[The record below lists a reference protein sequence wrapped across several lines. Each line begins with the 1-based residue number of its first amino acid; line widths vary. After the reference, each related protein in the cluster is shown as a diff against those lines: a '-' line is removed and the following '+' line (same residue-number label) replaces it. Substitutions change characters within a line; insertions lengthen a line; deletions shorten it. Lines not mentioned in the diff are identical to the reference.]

1 MIAASIITLMSALSV
16 LAMLIWATIKNKA
29 LPYCISDCYYIIGLP
44 FTIVF
49 AISSWLMLYPT
60 MLCWESPV
68 TLAMVMAF
76 SLVGIA
82 SDFKSTMFHTAHFV
96 SAIAAGCFSA
106 IFVIKVCPV
115 ASWCYLAAI
124 IGLIDKKRWLF
135 WVEIGCLI
143 SVFVAVLYALNHNN
157 YESNL

>member
-1 MIAASIITLMSALSV
+1 MTIASASMIIIMLAWAA
-16 LAMLIWATIKNKA
+16 IKNKA

-49 AISSWLMLYPT
+49 SISSWLMLYPT

-68 TLAMVMAF
+68 TLAMVTAF

-82 SDFKSTMFHTAHFV
+82 SDFKSSLFHTAHFV

-106 IFVIKVCPV
+106 IFVIKVCPS
-115 ASWCYLAAI
+115 ALLCYLAVT
-124 IGLIDKKRWLF
+124 IGLLDKKRWLL

-143 SVFVAVLYALNHNN
+143 SVFVAVLSTLLY
-157 YESNL
+157 

>member
-1 MIAASIITLMSALSV
+1 MTIASVSLITIMIV
-16 LAMLIWATIKNKA
+16 WATLKNKA

-49 AISSWLMLYPT
+49 AASSWLMLYPT

-68 TLAMVMAF
+68 TLAMVTAF

-82 SDFKSTMFHTAHFV
+82 SDFKSSLFRTAHFV
-96 SAIAAGCFSA
+96 AAIAAGCFSA

-115 ASWCYLAAI
+115 ASLCYLAVT
-124 IGLIDKKRWLF
+124 IGLLDKKRWLL
-135 WVEIGCLI
+135 WVEICCLL
-143 SVFVAVLYALNHNN
+143 SVFVAVLYVLNYNN

>member
-1 MIAASIITLMSALSV
+1 MTIASVSLITIMIV
-16 LAMLIWATIKNKA
+16 WATIKNKA
-29 LPYCISDCYYIIGLP
+29 LPSCISDCYYIIGLP

-49 AISSWLMLYPT
+49 ATSSWMMLYPT

-68 TLAMVMAF
+68 TLAMVTAF

-82 SDFKSTMFHTAHFV
+82 SDFKSSLFRTAHFA

-115 ASWCYLAAI
+115 ASWCYLAVT
-124 IGLIDKKRWLF
+124 IGLLDKKRWLL
-135 WVEIGCLI
+135 WAEICCLL
-143 SVFVAVLYALNHNN
+143 SVFVAVLSTLLY
-157 YESNL
+157 

>member
-1 MIAASIITLMSALSV
+1 MSATIMTIASASMIIIM
-16 LAMLIWATIKNKA
+16 LAWAAIKNKA

-49 AISSWLMLYPT
+49 SISSWLMLYPT

-68 TLAMVMAF
+68 TLAMVTAF

-82 SDFKSTMFHTAHFV
+82 SDFKSSLFHTAHFV

-106 IFVIKVCPV
+106 IFVIKVCPS
-115 ASWCYLAAI
+115 ALLCYLAVT
-124 IGLIDKKRWLF
+124 IGLLDKKRWLL

-143 SVFVAVLYALNHNN
+143 SVFVAVLSTLLY
-157 YESNL
+157 

>member
-1 MIAASIITLMSALSV
+1 MIATLMTIASV
-16 LAMLIWATIKNKA
+16 SLITIMIVWATLKNKA

-68 TLAMVMAF
+68 TLAIVTAF

-82 SDFKSTMFHTAHFV
+82 SDYKCALYHKAHFV

-106 IFVIKVCPV
+106 IFVIKVYPS
-115 ASWCYLAAI
+115 ASLCYLAVT
-124 IGLIDKKRWLF
+124 IGLLDKKRWLL

-143 SVFVAVLYALNHNN
+143 SVFVAILSALP
-157 YESNL
+157 S

>member
-1 MIAASIITLMSALSV
+1 MTAATIATIASASLII
-16 LAMLIWATIKNKA
+16 AMLAWAAIKNKA

-49 AISSWLMLYPT
+49 AISSWQMLYPT

-68 TLAMVMAF
+68 TLVMVMAF

-82 SDFKSTMFHTAHFV
+82 SDFKSTTFRTAHFV

-106 IFVIKVCPV
+106 IFVIKVCPS
-115 ASWCYLAAI
+115 ALLCYLALT
-124 IGLIDKKRWLF
+124 IGLLDKKRWLL

-143 SVFVAVLYALNHNN
+143 SVFVAVLYALL
-157 YESNL
+157 S

>member
-1 MIAASIITLMSALSV
+1 MMAIILTIASASLITIM
-16 LAMLIWATIKNKA
+16 LAWAAIKNKA

-49 AISSWLMLYPT
+49 ATSSWLMLYPT

-68 TLAMVMAF
+68 TMAMVTAF

-82 SDFKSTMFHTAHFV
+82 SDYKGALYRQAHFV

-106 IFVIKVCPV
+106 IFVIKVCPS
-115 ASWCYLAAI
+115 ASLCYLAVT
-124 IGLIDKKRWLF
+124 IGLLDKKRWLL
-135 WVEIGCLI
+135 WVEICCLL
-143 SVFVAVLYALNHNN
+143 SVFVAVLSTLLY
-157 YESNL
+157 

>member
-1 MIAASIITLMSALSV
+1 MIATIMTIASASLII
-16 LAMLIWATIKNKA
+16 AMLAWAAIKNKA
-29 LPYCISDCYYIIGLP
+29 LPSCISDCYYIIGLS

-82 SDFKSTMFHTAHFV
+82 SDYNDALYRKAHFV

-106 IFVIKVCPV
+106 IFVIKVCPS
-115 ASWCYLAAI
+115 ASLCYLAVT
-124 IGLIDKKRWLF
+124 IGLLDKKRWLL
-135 WVEIGCLI
+135 WVEIGCLL
-143 SVFVAVLYALNHNN
+143 SVFVAVLSTLLY
-157 YESNL
+157 

>member
-1 MIAASIITLMSALSV
+1 MTIASASLITIMIV
-16 LAMLIWATIKNKA
+16 WATIKNKA

-82 SDFKSTMFHTAHFV
+82 SDFKSSLFRTAHFV

-106 IFVIKVCPV
+106 IFVIKVCPS
-115 ASWCYLAAI
+115 ASWCYLAVT
-124 IGLIDKKRWLF
+124 IGSLDKKRWLL
-135 WVEIGCLI
+135 WAEICCLL
-143 SVFVAVLYALNHNN
+143 SVFVAILSAMP
-157 YESNL
+157 S

>member
-1 MIAASIITLMSALSV
+1 MMAIILTIASASLII
-16 LAMLIWATIKNKA
+16 AMLAWATIKNKA
-29 LPYCISDCYYIIGLP
+29 LPSCISDCYYIIGLP

-49 AISSWLMLYPT
+49 ATSSWLMLYPT

-68 TLAMVMAF
+68 TLAMVTAF

-82 SDFKSTMFHTAHFV
+82 SDFKSSLFRTAHFA

-115 ASWCYLAAI
+115 ASLCYLAVTI
-124 IGLIDKKRWLF
+124 SWLDKKRWLL
-135 WVEIGCLI
+135 WAEICCLL
-143 SVFVAVLYALNHNN
+143 SVFVAVLSTLLY
-157 YESNL
+157 

>member
-1 MIAASIITLMSALSV
+1 MSAIIMTIASLS
-16 LAMLIWATIKNKA
+16 LITIMIVWATSKNKA
-29 LPYCISDCYYIIGLP
+29 LPSCISDCYYIIGLP

-49 AISSWLMLYPT
+49 ATSSWMMLYPT

-68 TLAMVMAF
+68 TLAMVTAF

-82 SDFKSTMFHTAHFV
+82 SDFKSSLFRTAHFV

-115 ASWCYLAAI
+115 ASWCYLAVT
-124 IGLIDKKRWLF
+124 IGLLDKKRWLL
-135 WVEIGCLI
+135 WAEIGCLL
-143 SVFVAVLYALNHNN
+143 SVFVAVLSTLLY
-157 YESNL
+157 

>member
-1 MIAASIITLMSALSV
+1 MIATLITIASVSLITIMIV
-16 LAMLIWATIKNKA
+16 WATLKNKA

-60 MLCWESPV
+60 MLCWESPL

-82 SDFKSTMFHTAHFV
+82 SDYKDALYRTAHFV
-96 SAIAAGCFSA
+96 SAIVAGCFSA
-106 IFVIKVCPV
+106 IFVIKVCPS
-115 ASWCYLAAI
+115 ASLCYLVVI
-124 IGLIDKKRWLF
+124 VGLLDKKRWLL
-135 WVEIGCLI
+135 WVEIGCLL
-143 SVFVAVLYALNHNN
+143 SVFVAVLSTLLY
-157 YESNL
+157 

>member
-1 MIAASIITLMSALSV
+1 MIATLMTIASV
-16 LAMLIWATIKNKA
+16 SLITIMIVWATLKNKA

-49 AISSWLMLYPT
+49 ATSSWLMLYPT

-68 TLAMVMAF
+68 TLAIVTAF

-82 SDFKSTMFHTAHFV
+82 SDYKCALYHKAHFV

-106 IFVIKVCPV
+106 IFVIKVCPS
-115 ASWCYLAAI
+115 ASLCYLAVT
-124 IGLIDKKRWLF
+124 IGLLDKKRWLL
-135 WVEIGCLI
+135 WVEIGCLL
-143 SVFVAVLYALNHNN
+143 SVFVAVLSTLLY
-157 YESNL
+157 

>member
-1 MIAASIITLMSALSV
+1 MIATLMTIASLSLITIMIV
-16 LAMLIWATIKNKA
+16 LATIKNKA
-29 LPYCISDCYYIIGLP
+29 LPSCISDCYYIIGLP

-49 AISSWLMLYPT
+49 ATSSWMMLYPT

-68 TLAMVMAF
+68 TLAMVTAF

-82 SDFKSTMFHTAHFV
+82 SDFKSSLFRTAHFA

-115 ASWCYLAAI
+115 ASWCYLAVT
-124 IGLIDKKRWLF
+124 IGLLDKKRWLL
-135 WVEIGCLI
+135 WAEICCLL
-143 SVFVAVLYALNHNN
+143 SVFVAVLSTLLY
-157 YESNL
+157 

>member
-1 MIAASIITLMSALSV
+1 MSAIILTIASLS
-16 LAMLIWATIKNKA
+16 LITIMIVWATLKNKA
-29 LPYCISDCYYIIGLP
+29 LPSCISDCYYIIGLP

-49 AISSWLMLYPT
+49 AASSWLMLYPT

-82 SDFKSTMFHTAHFV
+82 SDFKSSLFRTAHFA

-115 ASWCYLAAI
+115 ASWCYLAVT
-124 IGLIDKKRWLF
+124 IGLLDKKRWLL
-135 WVEIGCLI
+135 WAEICCLL
-143 SVFVAVLYALNHNN
+143 SVFVAVLSTLLY
-157 YESNL
+157 

>member
-1 MIAASIITLMSALSV
+1 MIATLISVSLITIMIV
-16 LAMLIWATIKNKA
+16 WATLKNKA

-44 FTIVF
+44 FTIGF
-49 AISSWLMLYPT
+49 AISSWQMLYPT

-82 SDFKSTMFHTAHFV
+82 SDFKSSLFRTAHFA

-115 ASWCYLAAI
+115 ASWCYLAVT
-124 IGLIDKKRWLF
+124 IGLLDKKRWLL
-135 WVEIGCLI
+135 WAEICCLL
-143 SVFVAVLYALNHNN
+143 SVFVAVLSTLLY
-157 YESNL
+157 

>member
-1 MIAASIITLMSALSV
+1 MAIILTIASASLII
-16 LAMLIWATIKNKA
+16 AMLAWAAIKNKA
-29 LPYCISDCYYIIGLP
+29 LPSCISDCYYIIGLS

-49 AISSWLMLYPT
+49 AISSWQMLYPT

-68 TLAMVMAF
+68 TLAMVTAF

-82 SDFKSTMFHTAHFV
+82 SDFKDALYRTAHFV

-115 ASWCYLAAI
+115 ASWCYLAAT
-124 IGLIDKKRWLF
+124 IGLLDKKRWLL
-135 WVEIGCLI
+135 WVEIGCLL
-143 SVFVAVLYALNHNN
+143 SVFVAVLSTPLY
-157 YESNL
+157 

>member
-1 MIAASIITLMSALSV
+1 MTATLMTIASV
-16 LAMLIWATIKNKA
+16 SLITIMIVWATIKNKA

-49 AISSWLMLYPT
+49 AISSWLMLYPA

-68 TLAMVMAF
+68 TLAMVTAF

-82 SDFKSTMFHTAHFV
+82 SDYNDALYRKAHFV

-106 IFVIKVCPV
+106 IFVIKVCPS
-115 ASWCYLAAI
+115 ALLCYLVVT
-124 IGLIDKKRWLF
+124 IGLLDKKRWLL

-143 SVFVAVLYALNHNN
+143 SVFVAVLSTLLY
-157 YESNL
+157 

>member
-1 MIAASIITLMSALSV
+1 MTATLMTIASASMIIIM
-16 LAMLIWATIKNKA
+16 LAWATLKNKA

-49 AISSWLMLYPT
+49 ATSSWLMLYPT

-68 TLAMVMAF
+68 TMAMVTAF

-82 SDFKSTMFHTAHFV
+82 SDYKSSLFRTAHFV

-106 IFVIKVCPV
+106 IFVIKVCPS
-115 ASWCYLAAI
+115 ASLYYLAVI
-124 IGLIDKKRWLF
+124 IGLLDKKRWLL
-135 WVEIGCLI
+135 WLEIGCLI
-143 SVFVAVLYALNHNN
+143 SVFVAVLNAPP
-157 YESNL
+157 S

>member
-1 MIAASIITLMSALSV
+1 MTATLMTIASV
-16 LAMLIWATIKNKA
+16 SLITIMIVWATLKNKA

-49 AISSWLMLYPT
+49 SISSWLMLYPT

-68 TLAMVMAF
+68 TLAMVTAF

-82 SDFKSTMFHTAHFV
+82 SDYNDALYRKAHFV

-106 IFVIKVCPV
+106 IFVIKVCPS
-115 ASWCYLAAI
+115 ALLCYLAVT
-124 IGLIDKKRWLF
+124 IGLLDKKRWLL

-143 SVFVAVLYALNHNN
+143 SVFVAVLSTLLY
-157 YESNL
+157 

>member
-1 MIAASIITLMSALSV
+1 MIAIILTIASASLII
-16 LAMLIWATIKNKA
+16 AMLAWAAIKNKA

-60 MLCWESPV
+60 MLCLESPV

-82 SDFKSTMFHTAHFV
+82 SDFKSTMYRTAHFV
-96 SAIAAGCFSA
+96 SAIAAGCFSS

-124 IGLIDKKRWLF
+124 IGLIDKKRWLL
-135 WVEIGCLI
+135 WVEICCLL
-143 SVFVAVLYALNHNN
+143 SVFAAVLSTLLY
-157 YESNL
+157 

>member
-1 MIAASIITLMSALSV
+1 MIATLMTIASV
-16 LAMLIWATIKNKA
+16 SLITIMIVWATLKNKA

-49 AISSWLMLYPT
+49 ATSSWLMLYPT

-82 SDFKSTMFHTAHFV
+82 SDYKCALYHKAHFV

-106 IFVIKVCPV
+106 IFVIKVCPS
-115 ASWCYLAAI
+115 ASLCYLAVT
-124 IGLIDKKRWLF
+124 IGMLDKKRWLL

-143 SVFVAVLYALNHNN
+143 SVFVAVLSTLLY
-157 YESNL
+157 

>member
-1 MIAASIITLMSALSV
+1 MAATITTIASASLIIIM
-16 LAMLIWATIKNKA
+16 LAWATIKNKA

-49 AISSWLMLYPT
+49 ATSSWLMLYPT

-68 TLAMVMAF
+68 TLVMVMAF

-82 SDFKSTMFHTAHFV
+82 SDFKSSLFRTAHFV
-96 SAIAAGCFSA
+96 SAIAAGCFST

-115 ASWCYLAAI
+115 ASWCYLAVA
-124 IGLIDKKRWLF
+124 IGLLDKKRWLL
-135 WVEIGCLI
+135 WVEICCLL
-143 SVFVAVLYALNHNN
+143 SVYVAILSALP
-157 YESNL
+157 S

>member
-1 MIAASIITLMSALSV
+1 MSAIILTIASLS
-16 LAMLIWATIKNKA
+16 LITIMIVWATLKNKA

-49 AISSWLMLYPT
+49 ATSSWMMLYPT

-68 TLAMVMAF
+68 TLAMVTAF

-82 SDFKSTMFHTAHFV
+82 SDFKSSLFRTAHFA

-115 ASWCYLAAI
+115 ASWCYLAVT
-124 IGLIDKKRWLF
+124 IGLLDKKRWLL
-135 WVEIGCLI
+135 WAEICCLL
-143 SVFVAVLYALNHNN
+143 SVFVAVLSTLLY
-157 YESNL
+157 